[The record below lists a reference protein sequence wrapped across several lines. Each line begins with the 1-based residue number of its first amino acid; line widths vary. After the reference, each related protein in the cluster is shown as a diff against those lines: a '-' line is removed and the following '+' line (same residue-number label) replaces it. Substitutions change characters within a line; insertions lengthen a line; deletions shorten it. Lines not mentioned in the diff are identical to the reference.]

1 MKTAAVILAAG
12 KGTRMKSK
20 LAKVL
25 HPLLGRSVLWHVLQV
40 VREAGVD
47 EIVVVVGHDAEQVRA
62 AFADKS
68 VTFVE
73 QTEQLGT
80 AHAMMQAQ
88 SVLEGRADQVLVLYG
103 DMPLWQA
110 GTLQTMIA
118 MQVQNQGPL
127 SMATIVADDP
137 RGFGRVIRG
146 EDGSVS
152 AIVEEAQCTPQQL
165 AVNELNVGLYCFDA
179 DWLWENLSTIQ
190 LSPKGEYYLTD
201 LPEIA
206 VHNGKQVAA
215 LVLEDESEAIGINTR
230 VHLAEA
236 EAVLRVRVNQALMLS
251 GVTIIDPQCTYIE
264 PGVQIGQDTVIHP
277 NTFLR
282 GDTVIGEDCQIG
294 PNSLITDCRIGNGCV
309 ILASV
314 LDQAKC
320 ENFVHIG
327 PFGRLR
333 PGAHLADH
341 VDMGNF
347 GEVKNSYLAEGVKM
361 GHFSYIGDSQVGSH
375 VNIGCGT
382 VTCNY
387 DGKKKNKTII
397 GDHTFIGSGSML
409 VAPLEIG
416 SHSYTGAGSVVTHDV
431 ADDTVVVGVP
441 ARVLRKGKSE

>member
-25 HPLLGRSVLWHVLQV
+25 HPLLGRSVLWHVLQA

-62 AFADKS
+62 AFSDAPL
-68 VTFVE
+68 TFVE

-80 AHAMMQAQ
+80 GHAVMQAQ
-88 SVLEGRADQVLVLYG
+88 SVLEGKADQVLVLYG

-110 GTLQTMIA
+110 GTLQTMVA

-165 AVNELNVGLYCFDA
+165 AVNELNVGLYCYDA
-179 DWLWENLSTIQ
+179 DWLWENLSAIQ

-206 VHNGKQVAA
+206 VQNGKQVAA

-236 EAVLRVRVNQALMLS
+236 EAVLRERVNQALMLS
-251 GVTIIDPQCTYIE
+251 GVTIIDPQRTYIE

-314 LDQAKC
+314 LDQAVC

-361 GHFSYIGDSQVGSH
+361 GHFSYIGDSQVGRH

-397 GDHTFIGSGSML
+397 GEHTFIGSGSML

>member
-25 HPLLGRSVLWHVLQV
+25 HPLLGRSVLWHVLQA

-62 AFADKS
+62 AFADAPL
-68 VTFVE
+68 TFVE

-80 AHAMMQAQ
+80 GHAVMQAQ
-88 SVLEGRADQVLVLYG
+88 SVLEGKADQVLVLYG

-110 GTLQTMIA
+110 GTLQTMVA

-165 AVNELNVGLYCFDA
+165 AVNELNVGLYCYDA
-179 DWLWENLSTIQ
+179 DWLWENLSAIQ

-206 VHNGKQVAA
+206 VQNGKQVAA

-236 EAVLRVRVNQALMLS
+236 EAVLRERVNQALMLS
-251 GVTIIDPQCTYIE
+251 GVTIIDPQRTYIE

-314 LDQAKC
+314 LDQAVC

-361 GHFSYIGDSQVGSH
+361 GHFSYIGDSQVGRH

-397 GDHTFIGSGSML
+397 GEHTFIGSGSML

>member
-25 HPLLGRSVLWHVLQV
+25 HPLLGRTVLWHVLQA
-40 VREAGVD
+40 VREAGID
-47 EIVVVVGHDAEQVRA
+47 EIVVVVGHDADQVRA
-62 AFADKS
+62 AFADES

-80 AHAMMQAQ
+80 AHAVMQAQ
-88 SVLEGRADQVLVLYG
+88 SFLEGRADQVLALYG

-110 GTLQTMIA
+110 SSLQTMIEIQA
-118 MQVQNQGPL
+118 QNEGPL
-127 SMATIVADDP
+127 SMATIIAEDP

-146 EDGSVS
+146 EDGNVS

-165 AVNELNVGLYCFDA
+165 AVKELNVGLYCFDA
-179 DWLWENLSTIQ
+179 AWLWENLSTIQ
-190 LSPKGEYYLTD
+190 ISPKGEYYLTD

-206 VHNGKQVAA
+206 GKHGKKITA
-215 LVLEDESEAIGINTR
+215 LVLADESETIGINTR
-230 VHLAEA
+230 VHLSEA
-236 EAVLRVRVNQALMLS
+236 EAVLRERVNQALMLS
-251 GVTIIDPQCTYIE
+251 GVTIIDPQRTYIE
-264 PGVQIGQDTVIHP
+264 PGVQIGQDSVIHP

-282 GDTVIGEDCQIG
+282 GDTVIGEECQIG
-294 PNSLITDCRIGNGCV
+294 PNSLITDCRIGNSCV

-314 LDQAKC
+314 LDQAEC

-361 GHFSYIGDSQVGSH
+361 GHFSYIGDSQVGCH

-416 SHSYTGAGSVVTHDV
+416 SHAYTGAGSVVTHDV

>member
-25 HPLLGRSVLWHVLQV
+25 HPLLGRPILWHVVQA

-47 EIVVVVGHDAEQVRA
+47 EIVVVVGHDAAQVRA
-62 AFADKS
+62 AFADD
-68 VTFVE
+68 VLTFVE
-73 QTEQLGT
+73 QAEQLGT
-80 AHAMMQAQ
+80 AHAVMQAQ
-88 SVLEGRADQVLVLYG
+88 AVLEGKADQVLVLYG
-103 DMPLWQA
+103 DMPLWRA
-110 GTLQTMIA
+110 SSLQTMVK
-118 MQVQNQGPL
+118 MQEQNDGPL
-127 SMATIVADDP
+127 SMATIVAEDP
-137 RGFGRVIRG
+137 RGFGRVIR
-146 EDGSVS
+146 DGDDSVS
-152 AIVEEAQCTPQQL
+152 AIVEEAQCTPEQL
-165 AVNELNVGLYCFDA
+165 AVKELNVGLYCFDA
-179 DWLWENLSTIQ
+179 DWLWQNLSAIS
-190 LSPKGEYYLTD
+190 LSAKGEYYLTD

-206 VHNGKQVAA
+206 GLNGKKTAA
-215 LVLEDESEAIGINTR
+215 LVLEDEAETIGINTR

-236 EAVLRVRVNQALMLS
+236 EVVLRERVNHALMLS
-251 GVTIIDPQCTYIE
+251 GVTLIDPQRTYIE
-264 PGVQIGQDTVIHP
+264 PGVQIGQDSVIHP
-277 NTFLR
+277 NCFLR
-282 GDTVIGEDCQIG
+282 GETVIGEDCQIG
-294 PNSLITDCRIGNGCV
+294 PNSLITDCQIGNSCV

-314 LDQAKC
+314 LDHAVC

-341 VDMGNF
+341 VEMGNF

-361 GHFSYIGDSQVGSH
+361 GHFSYIGDTQVGSH

-416 SHSYTGAGSVVTHDV
+416 SHAYTGAGSVVTHDV

-441 ARVLRKGKSE
+441 ARLLRKVKSE

>member
-1 MKTAAVILAAG
+1 MRTAAVILAAG

-25 HPLLGRSVLWHVLQV
+25 HPLLGRTVLWHVLQA
-40 VREAGVD
+40 VREAGID
-47 EIVVVVGHDAEQVRA
+47 EIVVVVGHDAVQVRA
-62 AFADKS
+62 AFADES

-80 AHAMMQAQ
+80 AHAVMQAQ

-110 GTLQTMIA
+110 SSLQTMIEIQA
-118 MQVQNQGPL
+118 QNEGPL
-127 SMATIVADDP
+127 SMATIIAEDP

-146 EDGSVS
+146 EDGNVS

-165 AVNELNVGLYCFDA
+165 AVKELNVGLYCFEA
-179 DWLWENLSTIQ
+179 DWLWKNLSTIQ
-190 LSPKGEYYLTD
+190 ISPKGEYYLTD

-206 VHNGKQVAA
+206 GKYGKKITA
-215 LVLEDESEAIGINTR
+215 LVLADESETIGINTR
-230 VHLAEA
+230 VHLSEA
-236 EAVLRVRVNQALMLS
+236 EAVLRERVNQALMLS
-251 GVTIIDPQCTYIE
+251 GVTIIDPQRTYIE
-264 PGVQIGQDTVIHP
+264 PGVQIGPDTVIHP

-282 GDTVIGEDCQIG
+282 GDTIIGEDCQIG

-361 GHFSYIGDSQVGSH
+361 GHFSYIGDSRVGSH

-416 SHSYTGAGSVVTHDV
+416 SHAYTGAGSVVTHDV